1 MKDMKNINEKN
12 MFKFFEENFKQS
24 TKIDE
29 TYTKLHNTE
38 GEEACLAFLKE
49 IGAEGLSAI
58 NYEIIY
64 KLAQYTKNELS
75 EEDKKKMLNSLT
87 RHKEYINFV
96 KTFDENN
103 RIKILISTKEGL
115 ISSTKFSSMLPKII
129 ELNPSLETS
138 DRGGLCHS
146 LAYDICLYLKEQS
159 TIVTGY
165 VYGYTNKSKF
175 LHSWVEL
182 SHNGSDYVIDG
193 TLNIMMDKTSYYR
206 LRNAQPLTKIT
217 KETLT
222 DDINKYY
229 AKIGKIPIPFYFIFR
244 DEIIKDFQK
253 NQEIFDNKP
262 SKHS

>member
-1 MKDMKNINEKN
+1 MTEIEEKN
-12 MFKFFEENFKQS
+12 MYKFFQERFEHS
-24 TKIDE
+24 TIIDE
-29 TYTKLHNTE
+29 TYTKLRNTQ
-38 GEEACLAFLKE
+38 GDEACLAYLKE

-64 KLAQYTKNELS
+64 KLGQYTKNELN

-87 RHKEYINFV
+87 RHKDYINFV
-96 KTFDENN
+96 KIFDENN

-115 ISSTKFSSMLPKII
+115 ISATKFSSLSPKILEI
-129 ELNPSLETS
+129 NPSIETS
-138 DRGGLCHS
+138 DRGGHCYP

-182 SHNGSDYVIDG
+182 SHNGIDYVIDG

-206 LRNAQPLTKIT
+206 LKNAQPLTKIT
-217 KETLT
+217 RDTLIS
-222 DDINKYY
+222 DIKKYY
-229 AKIGKIPIPFYFIFR
+229 EKIGTISLHFYYIFR
-244 DEIIKDFQK
+244 DEIIEAFEK
-253 NQEIFDNKP
+253 NQDIFDNKP